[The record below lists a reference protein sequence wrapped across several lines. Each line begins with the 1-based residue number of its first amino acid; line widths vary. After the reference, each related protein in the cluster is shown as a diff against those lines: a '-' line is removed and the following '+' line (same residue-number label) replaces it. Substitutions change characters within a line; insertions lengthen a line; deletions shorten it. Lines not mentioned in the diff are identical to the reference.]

1 MRTITASLIQEK
13 NKLASPSAWLP
24 LITVEVNATTT
35 LRLVPNPVAVVFD
48 GQTYAPFGCEIEDV
62 MQDAK
67 GQLHDVSISVSN
79 VTREISAYVEFN
91 ELRGARVSIRY
102 VNSANLADPEAVV
115 LEERYEI
122 MSIQVKGSQF
132 VTFILGHDRIA
143 SHQFPSG
150 RFFRDNC
157 RWIYKSPECGFPV
170 NGALPTCSKTLE
182 GPNGC
187 RSHTNVAR
195 FGGFP
200 LLSPIAGR
208 L

>member
-24 LITVEVNATTT
+24 LITVYVNASTT
-35 LRLVPNPVAVVFD
+35 LRLVPNPTSVVFD
-48 GQTYAPFGCEIEDV
+48 GQTYTPFGCEIEDV

-91 ELRGARVSIRY
+91 ELRGARVSVCY
-102 VNSANLADPEAVV
+102 VHSANLADPDAVV
-115 LEERYEI
+115 MEEHYEI
-122 MSIQVKGSQF
+122 MSIQVKGAQF

-157 RWIYKSPECGFPV
+157 RWIYKSTECGYV
-170 NGALPTCSKTLE
+170 GALSTCSKILE
-182 GPNGC
+182 GSNGC
-187 RSHTNVAR
+187 RAHANVIR